1 MKPEA
6 ERYLEKARQALNEAR
21 AVAGIELSE
30 AAGRAAYL
38 AAFHAAPALIFERGG
53 KVPKPI
59 TVFTPNFPGWR
70 RMNRASANCRGSC
83 PGLMTSRPLLIM
95 RLGRTRPCRLEKPY
109 PLSRQLKGSLIASAS
124 CSNDRRDHTAQNM
137 PIPRM
142 PSTGSRPA
150 STRLPMRSRRVSV
163 VPPPR
168 VP

>member
-1 MKPEA
+1 LKPEA

-38 AAFHAAPALIFERGG
+38 AAFHAAQALIFERGG
-53 KVPKPI
+53 KVPKTHHGVHAQFSRLAKNEPRI
-59 TVFTPNFPGWR
+59 R
-70 RMNRASANCRGSC
+70 NCRGSC

-95 RLGRTRPCRLEKPY
+95 RLGRTRPCRLEKPH

-124 CSNDRRDHTAQNM
+124 CSNDRRDHIGQNM

-150 STRLPMRSRRVSV
+150 RTRLPMRSRRVSV